1 MMYRIEFNI
10 DSAYGSRLH
19 KYNCKC
25 FERGKEL
32 REKIVFKDL
41 DDFKSNYSKS
51 KDKTGFWIKGI
62 PSDINKESL
71 EDLIKEKTKEFKNK
85 KIKYCKNCFK
95 NKWK

>member
-1 MMYRIEFNI
+1 MADRVELNV
-10 DSAYGSRLH
+10 DSAHGFRFH

-25 FERGKEL
+25 FERGKEQ

-51 KDKTGFWIKGI
+51 KDKTGFWIKGL
-62 PSDINKESL
+62 PDNVDEENL
-71 EDLIKEKTKEFKNK
+71 EDIIKEKTKKFKNK

-95 NKWK
+95 NK